1 MKTNLLERLCVR
13 HGVFSIISLKPMLML
28 LIVSLNTFQIQ
39 ADTVK
44 KADRI
49 SLSFE
54 NASLKEIF
62 AEIESKTNFRF
73 FYSTRTIN
81 EDAKVSVRLIHEA
94 VETAVTALLRNF
106 PDITFEITGDQ
117 IILKKAKD
125 EHLISLREVSG
136 LSQVSSVRTKIHRHT
151 PLRFDVNPVK
161 TEIIVAGTVKSDS
174 GDPLPG
180 VNVIQKGTTN
190 GTATD
195 GEGKYTLIIP
205 DGDAVLVFSFIGYLS
220 QEVPV
225 GGRTVIDV
233 ALVEDVQRLEEVV
246 VVGYGEQKKVN
257 LTGSVSSISNKD
269 LTVVPVT
276 NTTTALAGKLPGLI
290 AVQRSGEPGLDDATL
305 SIRGF
310 GTPLVVVDGIVGR
323 DFARLDPNEIE
334 SITILKDA
342 ASTAVYGVSGGNG
355 VILVTTK
362 KGTIGRPEFAYTM
375 NYGVQTVT
383 KYPRFVN
390 SEEYAIMKN
399 EASTNLGGA
408 LIYTEDELQKFRDG
422 TDPNYPNFDYYDYFT
437 KDFVPQ
443 QQQNITVRGG
453 GESVQYFFLLG
464 ESKQASMWEGENQDY
479 AKYNF
484 RSNVDAKINDNLD
497 ISVTFG
503 ARTEDRNNLIQDSY
517 LMASW
522 MQYSWP
528 IFNPK
533 TPDGKIA
540 STNYGLTA
548 YLDRDLSGYIKDK
561 RHVLQGNLTVNYKI
575 PFVKGLS
582 ARLTASQDL
591 FFREQKQWLKK
602 YLTHTWDETT
612 QTSNVVGSRGSNSLQ
627 LQDWKENSKRLQAS
641 LGYNRSFADKH
652 NINALLL
659 YEEFEEDST
668 TFWAQRVEYVVPIDQ
683 IFSGPDANKNN
694 NGDAFDKG
702 QQSLVGRVNYDFSG
716 KYLFEYSFR
725 YDGSAKFPA
734 DKRWGFFSGVSAGWR
749 LSEENFMKGKFSA
762 IDDLKLRASWGKLGN
777 DKTGNF
783 QFLTGYTYPAY
794 NYILGNDIVT
804 NGMVDTG
811 VPNPNITWEESEVTN
826 IGLDLSLWE
835 GMLQVEADA
844 FYRKRVGLLAQRN
857 LQLPSTFGAAL
868 PYENL
873 NSDNTRGFEL
883 VIRHHNHIGEL
894 TFDIAPNVSFTR
906 SKWDHVEQREF
917 TSQIDGWR
925 NNSQA
930 RWKNIYWGLKAV
942 GQFQSDE
949 DINSSAIQD
958 QQANS
963 TLRPGD
969 IKYDDF
975 NDDGVIND
983 DDQQIIGRGETPEI
997 FYGLGINARWRNFGL
1012 YMTWQGAANFNM
1024 AQQHFLIQ
1032 PFSNGMNAY
1041 AYFMDRWHREDM
1053 TDPDS
1058 EWIPGKYPSTINDGA
1073 PNNRMFSSFWL
1084 KDATYLRLKFINLN
1098 YNLNL
1103 DFLKNIGIQKLNIS
1117 VSAQNLFTFSGLGPM
1132 DPETPTGRLSYYPQ
1146 QKTYNLGVN
1155 VVF

>member
-1 MKTNLLERLCVR
+1 MEKNLLKCLGFMRFWFRILPAKTVVFLFFFF
-13 HGVFSIISLKPMLML
+13 HAASMQADNGKAGVIMH
-28 LIVSLNTFQIQ
+28 VSLQQNQ
-39 ADTVK
+39 TV
-44 KADRI
+44 RG
-49 SLSFE
+49 
-54 NASLKEIF
+54 
-62 AEIESKTNFRF
+62 
-73 FYSTRTIN
+73 
-81 EDAKVSVRLIHEA
+81 V
-94 VETAVTALLRNF
+94 
-106 PDITFEITGDQ
+106 
-117 IILKKAKD
+117 
-125 EHLISLREVSG
+125 
-136 LSQVSSVRTKIHRHT
+136 
-151 PLRFDVNPVK
+151 
-161 TEIIVAGTVKSDS
+161 VKSET
-174 GDPLPG
+174 GTPIPG

-195 GEGKYTLIIP
+195 GDGNYALIIP
-205 DGDAVLVFSFIGYLS
+205 DGDAVLVFSFIGYIS
-220 QEVPV
+220 QEVPID
-225 GGRTVIDV
+225 GRSVIDV
-233 ALVEDVQRLEEVV
+233 ALLEDVQRLEEIV

-257 LTGSVSSISNKD
+257 LTGSVSAISNEE
-269 LTVVPVT
+269 LTVVPVA

-290 AVQRSGEPGLDDATL
+290 AIQRSGEPGLDDASL

-310 GTPLVVVDGIVGR
+310 GTALVVVDGIVGR
-323 DFARLDPNEIE
+323 DFARINPNEIE

-342 ASTAVYGVSGGNG
+342 ASSAVYGVSGGNG

-362 KGTIGRPEFAYTM
+362 KGNIGKPEFGYTM

-390 SEEYAIMKN
+390 SEEYAILKN
-399 EASTNLGGA
+399 EASTNLGGG
-408 LIYTEDELQKFRDG
+408 LIYTEDDIQKFREG
-422 TDPNYPNFDYYDYFT
+422 TDPNYPDFDYYDYFV
-437 KDFVPQ
+437 KDYVPQ
-443 QQQNITVRGG
+443 MQQNITVRGG
-453 GESVQYFFLLG
+453 SDKIQYFFLLG

-479 AKYNF
+479 ALYNF

-497 ISVTFG
+497 ISIVFG
-503 ARTEDRNNLIQDSY
+503 ARTENRNNLIQNSY

-561 RHVLQGNLTVNYKI
+561 RHILQGNLTINYKI
-575 PFVKGLS
+575 PFVPGLS
-582 ARLTASQDL
+582 ARVTAAQDL
-591 FFREQKQWLKK
+591 SFREEKQWLKK

-612 QTSNVVGSRGSNSLQ
+612 QTSTVVGSRGINSLQ
-627 LQDWKENSKRLQAS
+627 LQDWKETSIRIQAS
-641 LGYNRSFADKH
+641 LNFNRTFSDRH

-659 YEEFEEDST
+659 YEEFEGEGT
-668 TFWAQRVEYVVPIDQ
+668 NFWARRVDYVVPIDQ

-694 NGDAFDKG
+694 NGSAFDNG
-702 QQSLVGRVNYDFSG
+702 RQSLVGRLNYDFSG

-725 YDGSAKFPA
+725 YDGSARFPV
-734 DKRWGFFSGVSAGWR
+734 DKRWGFFSGFSGGWR
-749 LSEENFMKGKFSA
+749 ISEENFMKGRFSA

-777 DKTGNF
+777 DNTGNF
-783 QFLTGYTYPAY
+783 QFLTGYTYPSR
-794 NYILGNDIVT
+794 NYVMGNDIVT

-811 VPNPNITWEESEVTN
+811 VPNPNITWEETEVTN

-835 GMLQVEADA
+835 GMFQVEADA
-844 FYRKRVGLLAQRN
+844 FYRKRGGLLAQRN

-868 PYENL
+868 PFENL

-883 VIRHHNHIGEL
+883 VIRHRNHIGDL

-917 TSQIDGWR
+917 TSDIDSWR
-925 NNSQA
+925 NNVQA

-942 GQFQSDE
+942 GQFQSTE
-949 DINSSAIQD
+949 DINSSPIQD

-975 NDDGVIND
+975 NGDGVINNA
-983 DDQQIIGRGETPEI
+983 DQQIIGRGETPEI
-997 FYGLGINARWRNFGL
+997 FYGVGINARWKNFGL
-1012 YMTWQGAANFNM
+1012 FMTWQGAANFNM

-1098 YNLNL
+1098 YNLDL